1 MTTKIIK
8 HTCDDHVRLAE
19 ISHILSWKSGLDPT
33 ASRLK
38 GKQLYKVC
46 YTIGLL

>member
-19 ISHILSWKSGLDPT
+19 IWHILSCKKWPGSK
-33 ASRLK
+33 
-38 GKQLYKVC
+38 
-46 YTIGLL
+46 